1 MLFISHYLA
10 KSKPDLEASSDTIYE
25 MMAPST
31 ELRSRSYSR
40 QLTPNDS
47 LSPDKLL
54 RSYKN
59 REQTE
64 DYGPLSRKDSAN
76 LIRKRVSLMR
86 RASNSPV
93 KSDSVTLVE
102 KATLHKKAK
111 RKLDG
116 ILIQCKQL
124 SEDIRETQFEN
135 RRSHSKLCKNI
146 KQLSHMTY
154 KGETD
159 M

>member
-25 MMAPST
+25 MTAPST

-40 QLTPNDS
+40 QLTPSSS

-54 RSYKN
+54 RNYKH
-59 REQTE
+59 REQTDE
-64 DYGPLSRKDSAN
+64 SGPLSRKDSAD
-76 LIRKRVSLMR
+76 LIRRRVSLMR
-86 RASNSPV
+86 RSSNSPV
-93 KSDSVTLVE
+93 KSESITVVQ
-102 KATLHKKAK
+102 KVSPHKKAK

-124 SEDIRETQFEN
+124 SQDIKETQFEN
-135 RRSHSKLCKNI
+135 KRSHSQLCKNI
-146 KQLSHMTY
+146 KELSHMTY
-154 KGETD
+154 KGETE